1 MSYFHHIKS
10 STMKKSIVC
19 TLFLWALALAGYA
32 QTFSVTPK
40 GLQCSK
46 VPTWPLTHTKKPCDL
61 QVTASGKASGNNGTT
76 NTTGTK
82 PATALPAIP
91 LIKLW
96 LMTEDDN

>member
-46 VPTWPLTHTKKPCDL
+46 VPTWPLTHSKKPGD
-61 QVTASGKASGNNGTT
+61 VPTTPSNKTTGNNTT
-76 NTTGTK
+76 GSTGTK
-82 PATALPAIP
+82 PASAVPAIP

-96 LMTEDDN
+96 LMTEEDN

>member
-46 VPTWPLTHTKKPCDL
+46 VPTWPLTHSKKLRYVPA
-61 QVTASGKASGNNGTT
+61 TPYNKPAGKH
-76 NTTGTK
+76 TTGST
-82 PATALPAIP
+82 
-91 LIKLW
+91 
-96 LMTEDDN
+96 